1 MKKDL
6 YLKRYLSDKRRFADL
21 INGFVADGRE
31 LITAADLTGL
41 GSQSESTRTQKYRDR
56 LYRAAFG
63 INFLVIGVEGQEKTH
78 YLMPVRCMSYDST
91 EYERQTV
98 NRRREVKLMK
108 NLSADEWLSG
118 FRKEDRLKPCITLVL
133 YFGDQWNGAKSL
145 HELLDF
151 ADIPKELQRM
161 VNDYQVHILEIQKLE
176 DTSVFHTDVKQVF
189 DAVRLSKNPK
199 KFRELILG
207 DPAFR
212 NLDSEAYNVI
222 VQYTHSNDLLE
233 LRENMKK
240 GEKVD
245 MCQALTM
252 MLEEERKV
260 GIKEGRDAG
269 LREGRNA
276 GLREGRNVG
285 LREGKREG
293 KAESIL
299 DILSGHSVIP
309 DTLSARILSEKDLSV
324 LSNWLK
330 LAAKS
335 ETIEEFTKNM

>member
-1 MKKDL
+1 M
-6 YLKRYLSDKRRFADL
+6 
-21 INGFVADGRE
+21 
-31 LITAADLTGL
+31 
-41 GSQSESTRTQKYRDR
+41 
-56 LYRAAFG
+56 
-63 INFLVIGVEGQEKTH
+63 
-78 YLMPVRCMSYDST
+78 
-91 EYERQTV
+91 
-98 NRRREVKLMK
+98 
-108 NLSADEWLSG
+108 
-118 FRKEDRLKPCITLVL
+118 
-133 YFGDQWNGAKSL
+133 
-145 HELLDF
+145 
-151 ADIPKELQRM
+151 
-161 VNDYQVHILEIQKLE
+161 
-176 DTSVFHTDVKQVF
+176 
-189 DAVRLSKNPK
+189 RLSKNPK
-199 KFRELILG
+199 MFRELILG

-335 ETIEEFTKNM
+335 ETIEEFTRNM